1 MSLTKHSELPISLGS
16 SSKTGSSIGNNTNGT
31 VLEGWFS
38 VRFGGFVALHIV
50 IDGYNV
56 IGSDQGLRGD
66 LEAKRYALLQE
77 LKQYQARKG
86 YPVTV
91 VFDGWRA
98 GRIEQMEHQIG
109 NVNVLFSRYGEK
121 ADLVIHRIAREMG
134 AGCVVVTSD
143 RELRRSIEA
152 CGAVAIYVNEFVRKL
167 RQRDRDESGEG
178 LDDMEIDSAPPQRG
192 PKKGNPRKISK
203 IERLRRERLKK
214 L

>member
-1 MSLTKHSELPISLGS
+1 M
-16 SSKTGSSIGNNTNGT
+16 
-31 VLEGWFS
+31 
-38 VRFGGFVALHIV
+38 ALHII

-66 LEAKRYALLQE
+66 LEVKRHELLQD
-77 LKQYQARKG
+77 LQQYQVRKG

-98 GRIEQMEHQIG
+98 GRLEQTEQQIG

-121 ADLVIHRIAREMG
+121 ADLVIERLAREMG

-143 RELRRSIEA
+143 RELRRSVEA
-152 CGAVAIYVNEFVRKL
+152 RGAVAVYVRDFVRKL
-167 RQRDRDESGEG
+167 RHENGDNLDEDLS
-178 LDDMEIDSAPPQRG
+178 DMAMEFETPQGRS
-192 PKKGNPRKISK
+192 KKGNPHKISK
-203 IERLRRERLKK
+203 IERLRRDRLKK

>member
-1 MSLTKHSELPISLGS
+1 MRYGD
-16 SSKTGSSIGNNTNGT
+16 
-31 VLEGWFS
+31 
-38 VRFGGFVALHIV
+38 FVAIHII

-56 IGSDQGLRGD
+56 IGSDHGLRGD

-77 LKQYQARKG
+77 LKQYQASKG

-98 GRIEQMEHQIG
+98 GRIDQTEEQIG

-121 ADLVIHRIAREMG
+121 ADLVIQRIACEMG

-143 RELRRSIEA
+143 RELRRSVEA
-152 CGAVAIYVNEFVRKL
+152 RGAVAVYVNEFVRKL
-167 RQRDRDESGEG
+167 RCREGDEPTEG
-178 LDDMEIDSAPPQRG
+178 LNDMESDSAPSPRG

-203 IERLRRERLKK
+203 VERLRRERLKK